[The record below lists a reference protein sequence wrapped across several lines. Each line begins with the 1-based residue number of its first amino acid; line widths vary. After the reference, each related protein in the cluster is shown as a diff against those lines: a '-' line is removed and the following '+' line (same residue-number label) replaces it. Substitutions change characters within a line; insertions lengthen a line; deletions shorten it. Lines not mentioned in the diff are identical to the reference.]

1 MYSQW
6 FISMWDYILMNIRA
20 ANFYEVSV
28 INLEFLQLNSI
39 TLQLK
44 MYISRIFKEYFVY
57 VNTL

>member
-1 MYSQW
+1 MS
-6 FISMWDYILMNIRA
+6 NRA

-44 MYISRIFKEYFVY
+44 MYISRIFKDYFVY
-57 VNTL
+57 INTL

>member
-6 FISMWDYILMNIRA
+6 FISMWDYILMNNRA

>member
-6 FISMWDYILMNIRA
+6 FISMWDYILMNNRA

-57 VNTL
+57 INTL

>member
-6 FISMWDYILMNIRA
+6 FNSMWDYILMNIRA